1 MTWLDAQPLK
11 SVIYV
16 SFGSITIMPKD
27 ELIEFWQEAIFMG
40 HTDWLSAQKDGE
52 GQVPMELVE
61 QTKDRGYIGSWAP
74 QEEVLAHK
82 AIGGFFTHSG

>member
-1 MTWLDAQPLK
+1 M
-11 SVIYV
+11 
-16 SFGSITIMPKD
+16 
-27 ELIEFWQEAIFMG
+27 
-40 HTDWLSAQKDGE
+40 AQKDDE